1 MSPMYLITN
10 ESGTHKVGIY
20 DDEIVYE
27 EDDGYRYV
35 QPIRN
40 TTTSVYHTI
49 TDEEME
55 NFSVEW
61 WGRRLKEV

>member
-1 MSPMYLITN
+1 MVAVLN
-10 ESGTHKVGIY
+10 G
-20 DDEIVYE
+20 EIVYE
-27 EDDGYRYV
+27 EYDGYRYV

-40 TTTSVYHTI
+40 TTASVYHTI

>member
-1 MSPMYLITN
+1 MSIIHFITN
-10 ESGTHKVGIY
+10 SSNTHMVAVLNG
-20 DDEIVYE
+20 EIVYE
-27 EDDGYRYV
+27 EYDGYRYV

-40 TTTSVYHTI
+40 TTASVYHTI